1 MAYIGRGVDKINN
14 VELLDNITFTSSA
27 GPYNITKG
35 GDAFVP
41 VSPESVVLA
50 IDGVVQSPSSYSFSA
65 ATVTFDTSIAST
77 STMNFMYQIGVGLM
91 TTPSDS
97 SVTTDKIA
105 NNAVTYPKIQDIV
118 TANRVL
124 GRASA
129 GEVQEVQVSNDMLV
143 NNAITLNGSSVA
155 LGGSATVQ
163 AVLNFPTF
171 TSVTPSVITNAQTAV
186 VIAGTNFVSVPYVD
200 AINSSTGA
208 IVTADSVSFA
218 SAASITAT
226 FTLPVDGTYYIRIEN
241 NDGLSV
247 RSGSAALTVSD
258 VPAWVTGS
266 GSLGSFSGGSDIG
279 TINLTATDSVSMAKT
294 SGSFPGGIT
303 LNSSAGTST
312 LTGTESGATVDTTYS
327 FTIRATDAEGQTADR
342 AFSLTFTFGAANS
355 IQFN

>member
-1 MAYIGRGVDKINN
+1 MAYVGRGVDKINN
-14 VELLDNITFTSSA
+14 IELLDNITFTNSA
-27 GPYNITKG
+27 GPYNITKSSV
-35 GDAFVP
+35 AFVP
-41 VSPESVVLA
+41 VSPASVVLA
-50 IDGVVQSPSSYSFSA
+50 IDGVVQSPSSYSFSGS
-65 ATVTFDTSIAST
+65 TVTFDTSIAST
-77 STMNFMYQIGVGLM
+77 STMNFMYQIGVGII

-97 SVTTDKIA
+97 SVTTAKIA
-105 NNAVTYPKIQDIV
+105 DNAVTYPKIQDIV

-143 NNAITLNGSSVA
+143 NNSITLNGSPVS

-163 AVLNFPTF
+163 ATLNFPTF

-186 VIAGTNFVSVPYVD
+186 VIAGGNFVSIPFVD

-208 IVTADSVSFA
+208 IVTADSVSFT

-247 RSGSAALTVSD
+247 RSGTADLTVSD

-266 GSLGSFSGGSDIG
+266 GSLGSFGGGDSIG
-279 TINLTATDSVSMAKT
+279 TINLTATDSVSMAVHT
-294 SGSFPGGIT
+294 GALPGGIT
-303 LNSSAGTST
+303 LNSAAGTST
-312 LTGTESGATVDTTYS
+312 LTGTESGATQDTEYS
-327 FTIRATDAEGQTADR
+327 FTIRATDAQGQTADR
-342 AFSLTFTFGAANS
+342 AFTMTFTFGASNS

>member
-1 MAYIGRGVDKINN
+1 MAKTKI
-14 VELLDNITFTSSA
+14 TS
-27 GPYNITKG
+27 G
-35 GDAFVP
+35 G
-41 VSPESVVLA
+41 
-50 IDGVVQSPSSYSFSA
+50 I
-65 ATVTFDTSIAST
+65 ATGA
-77 STMNFMYQIGVGLM
+77 
-91 TTPSDS
+91 
-97 SVTTDKIA
+97 
-105 NNAVTYPKIQDIV
+105 
-118 TANRVL
+118 
-124 GRASA
+124 
-129 GEVQEVQVSNDMLV
+129 VSNADLE
-143 NNAITLNGSSVA
+143 NDSISINGSSVT
-155 LGGSATVQ
+155 LGGSITGVG
-163 AVLNFPTF
+163 VETFPTF
-171 TSVTPSVITNAQTAV
+171 TSVTPSVVTNAQTAV

-266 GSLGSFSGGSDIG
+266 GSLGSFASGANIG
-279 TINLTATDSVSMAKT
+279 TINLTATDSTSMAVHT
-294 SGSFPGGIT
+294 GALPGGIT